1 MTATTPT
8 MQTPDVVSTR
18 GMKNQVRIRGPKP
31 DVSFQCKSLDHL
43 ETRLQAH
50 IELCHKDRLIPE
62 TVYAQFIFDSSV
74 KLAVTDLSDGMLDH
88 FPQLANFEPQDG
100 PMALSVPDAV
110 ATHGDAK
117 SKLKRQRAVGRIILS
132 SVQKVDGF
140 KYFEKEAWDTKHTDG
155 YRFKY
160 LCRDSFQ
167 NKDRAANKSRS
178 SNASAIVLSNGP
190 EANGNVSPG
199 KEAARLATYDCKGSI
214 FVKFSSSQQI
224 VDVVYQHLPIHR
236 EPANSAALLPTAG
249 PSSAVP
255 LPSNALTHEESG
267 EPVETTEPLQNNMS
281 MQMPSAPVA
290 TAEAAPVKP
299 KKRKRASKLPR
310 ESIIEPESSEQEDP
324 DWDMDGPP
332 LPLLSPNYEPDP
344 GDGDFHRPSVVTRVP
359 GLKAQMK
366 KAVRKS
372 FNPQANSDISASS
385 GSDFE
390 GKSKKPKKKG
400 QKGKAAKKAAA
411 AAAAENKS
419 SGAEI
424 DSDGRPHQT
433 DHVRRETARTR
444 KRTIPQPLEQTPASD
459 MDTET

>member
-1 MTATTPT
+1 
-8 MQTPDVVSTR
+8 MQTPEVLSTR

-31 DVSFQCKSLDHL
+31 DVSFQCKSLHDL
-43 ETRLQAH
+43 ESRLQAH
-50 IELCHKDRLIPE
+50 IEHCHKDRLIPE
-62 TVYAQFIFDSSV
+62 TVYAQFIFDCSV
-74 KLAVTDLSDGMLDH
+74 KLAVTLADLTDGMLDH
-88 FPQLANFEPQDG
+88 FPQLANFQPQDG

-132 SVQKVDGF
+132 AVQKVDGF
-140 KYFEKEAWDTKHTDG
+140 QYFEKEAWDTKHTDG

-160 LCRDSFQ
+160 LCRDSYQ

-178 SNASAIVLSNGP
+178 SNASAIVSLNGP
-190 EANGNVSPG
+190 EASGDLSPG

-214 FVKFSSSQQI
+214 FVKFSSSQRI
-224 VDVVYQHLPIHR
+224 VDVVYQHLPIHC
-236 EPANSAALLPTAG
+236 EPANPAALSTAG
-249 PSSAVP
+249 PSGAISV
-255 LPSNALTHEESG
+255 PSNGLPHEDSG
-267 EPVETTEPLQNNMS
+267 EPMETTETLQNNMPIP
-281 MQMPSAPVA
+281 MPTAPVA
-290 TAEAAPVKP
+290 TPDAAAVKP
-299 KKRKRASKLPR
+299 KKRKRAAKLPR
-310 ESIIEPESSEQEDP
+310 ESIIEPESTEQEDP
-324 DWDMDGPP
+324 DWDMEAPP

-400 QKGKAAKKAAA
+400 YKGKAAKKAAAAAAA

-424 DSDGRPHQT
+424 DSDGRPPQT

-444 KRTIPQPLEQTPASD
+444 KRAIPQLLDQALESD